1 MADGSE
7 WFRSEGKTCEEIAV
21 ALGVSKERIRQ
32 LEVRAIRK
40 CREWCERHGYRP
52 EDILRTEDRYPG
64 D

>member
-7 WFRSEGKTCEEIAV
+7 WFRSEGKTCEEIAA

-40 CREWCERHGYRP
+40 CRQWCERHGYRA
-52 EDILRTEDRYPG
+52 EDLLRCDERHTG